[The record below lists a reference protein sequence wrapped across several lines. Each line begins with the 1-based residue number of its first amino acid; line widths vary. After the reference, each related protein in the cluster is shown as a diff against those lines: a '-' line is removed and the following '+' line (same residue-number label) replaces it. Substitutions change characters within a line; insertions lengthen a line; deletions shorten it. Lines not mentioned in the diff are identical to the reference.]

1 MRNYAYLMDHKED
14 LQLAR
19 TQTAFIAMV
28 FALFACAAQ
37 LVEDP
42 RVKGEK
48 EDDGGMGMVYYE
60 R

>member
-1 MRNYAYLMDHKED
+1 MVHEEG

-28 FALFACAAQ
+28 FPLFACAAQ

-42 RVKGEK
+42 CLKGEK

-60 R
+60 W